1 MEKLDLNSL
10 TKEQIVLAAK
20 CKTPEELI
28 ELAKKYHIEIK
39 KEQAEAYLAEL
50 ADYELDEAALEKIA
64 GGHCY
69 SLFCND
75 LGSSNNR
82 LI

>member
-1 MEKLDLNSL
+1 MDKLDLNSF

-28 ELAKKYHIEIK
+28 ELAKKVGVELTL
-39 KEQAEAYLAEL
+39 EQAEAYLAEL

-64 GGHCY
+64 GGRCY